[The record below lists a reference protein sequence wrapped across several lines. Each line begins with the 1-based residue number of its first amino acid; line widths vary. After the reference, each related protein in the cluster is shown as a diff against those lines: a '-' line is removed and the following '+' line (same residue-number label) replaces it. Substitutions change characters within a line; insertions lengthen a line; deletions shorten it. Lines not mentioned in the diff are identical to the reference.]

1 MENAANIV
9 ISQKD
14 VTDIVKSI
22 VSNTAQTSK
31 IIEAS
36 VKSIVAITDKYKI
49 DAKAKDIKNISKL
62 IMSYNT
68 MVVDV
73 VNMLTN
79 DIPGGEK
86 LSELIGR
93 VHEVETNSEGK
104 AVKVIKYT
112 GIESLLQI
120 GKVIDSTFGLVT
132 KMCNFKGGIKAI
144 MSFRANMFL
153 MKSIIKDVFTDMIT
167 LFTDIVTKNDIN
179 KLLKS
184 LVKQPDTITKIDLSK
199 KTGEHTIENDIME
212 ENKQGQL
219 GLLDVVEKTFSIVGM
234 LNNFKLPNLIKL
246 KIQMVK
252 LKFMLSMVI
261 TDLVS
266 WSRNHIGKNTMSG
279 INQLSDLILGTKDS
293 KGVRSG
299 GISGIVQSLMQVFIL
314 LPRLK
319 LNPVTFVMVRFSIM
333 MLDNIIQLA
342 ADTINKKLSLIG
354 DSGLTTIISNSITV
368 LNMFGNVITALT
380 KIGVM
385 STLIYI
391 FQKPL
396 LWVFSLLLKIVDKIK
411 NVTDEIKKQD
421 ITANCF
427 DPILTLIDAIYTIM
441 WKMSIATLLVVPS
454 IVGMVA
460 ILVFVFTL
468 SIFIVA
474 FNWVS
479 KLLSEVS
486 ESATKNIMKVEQLIV
501 SLLLVGVSILL
512 LALATPIFI
521 FALQGNILPFLG
533 VLVVSVLLLWVLLF
547 IAAKFSQKASGDA
560 INLAINVLIIVGSLV
575 ICAIAVLML
584 ALISKVFIDDPWLI
598 LGVVGLIVGII
609 VISGICVGL
618 GIALS
623 FAAPYIA
630 WAAAGIAPLVGL
642 LALVL
647 LAGLSIAGMGKLK
660 LDFGKYT
667 APKGK
672 DPIGS
677 GNGILGNV
685 GKIFDFAS
693 FISDRAKKIGVL
705 EIQGMRKAKRF
716 MRQVNKT
723 VNQIKKIAVSLNSIS
738 KLELNEDTI
747 LTKTGAIFAF
757 ITKLQTHID
766 NMLYGENA
774 STTKKVLST
783 MLDFTIIGKI
793 KNKVQANKDKKAQQR
808 LNNVS
813 KVTNTLSNI
822 AEALESI
829 QNLNIDEPKI
839 TTKVDNIFTFI
850 TKLEGHIAKFMAKD
864 IDPESIVDAQK
875 LSKGEWKKANKKLSK
890 VEATIATIQGICD
903 ALNTI
908 KDLKIGKKEQD
919 KIVENVKTAL
929 GSINRIAAVISG
941 EEESKIDKAKLK
953 AVKTVIDYV
962 KELNEAFT
970 EVGNANPAN
979 IEKNIGNYVKFIDKV
994 NTMDV
999 EKVKKTTQ
1007 MFEKMNRF
1015 STSIKGDFDRLAEAL
1030 SDKLLPVLEDLKEV
1044 MGVLPEK
1051 LDTGFQNT
1059 AAAVASTN
1067 APATKE
1073 NITAQVNRENPNL
1086 TSDEVNKIV
1095 ESRISEAAKADA
1107 NGVAAKL
1114 DELISLLRGYGG
1126 DVAVVKTL

>member
-9 ISQKD
+9 VSQKD

-153 MKSIIKDVFTDMIT
+153 MKSIVRDVFTDMIT
-167 LFTDIVTKNDIN
+167 LFTDIVTKNDID

-266 WSRNHIGKNTMSG
+266 WSRKHIGKNTMSG

-385 STLIYI
+385 STLIFI

-468 SIFIVA
+468 SIFIIA

-705 EIQGMRKAKRF
+705 EIQGMRKTKRF

-774 STTKKVLST
+774 STTK
-783 MLDFTIIGKI
+783 LDFTIIGKT

-875 LSKGEWKKANKKLSK
+875 LSKGEWKTANKKLSK
-890 VEATIATIQGICD
+890 VEATIATVQGICD
-903 ALNTI
+903 ALNAI
-908 KDLKIGKKEQD
+908 KDLKLESKDPD
-919 KIVENVKTAL
+919 KDPIVKNVKAAL
-929 GSINRIAAVISG
+929 GSINRIAAVISNS
-941 EEESKIDKAKLK
+941 EENEIDKTKLK

-962 KELNEAFT
+962 KELNEVFT

-979 IEKNIGNYVKFIDKV
+979 VEKNIGNYVKFIDKV

-1095 ESRISEAAKADA
+1095 ESRINEAAKADA